1 MEDGRNELRAEG
13 SKKGIK
19 EGRPEGWRDKK
30 TEKKK
35 YR

>member
-19 EGRPEGWRDKK
+19 EGQKDGGTKK

-35 YR
+35 YK